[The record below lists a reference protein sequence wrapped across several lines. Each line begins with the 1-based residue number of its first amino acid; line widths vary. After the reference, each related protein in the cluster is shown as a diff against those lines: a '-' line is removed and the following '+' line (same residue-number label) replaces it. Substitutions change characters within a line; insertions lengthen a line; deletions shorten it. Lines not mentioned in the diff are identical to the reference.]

1 MGKERDERKDKQELR
16 EMRRQRGERK
26 RNEKEISELQIRDE
40 IDETEL
46 MIKNQRVDNVAITA
60 ECQASARTRRN
71 LAILLIVQQE
81 DQLGV
86 FWTHYFAKQASQRY
100 IVIAE
105 L

>member
-46 MIKNQRVDNVAITA
+46 MIKNQRVDNVAIT
-60 ECQASARTRRN
+60 ECQASARTQD
-71 LAILLIVQQE
+71 I
-81 DQLGV
+81 
-86 FWTHYFAKQASQRY
+86 T
-100 IVIAE
+100 
-105 L
+105 

>member
-1 MGKERDERKDKQELR
+1 
-16 EMRRQRGERK
+16 MRRQRGERK

-40 IDETEL
+40 TDETEL

>member
-1 MGKERDERKDKQELR
+1 
-16 EMRRQRGERK
+16 MRRQRGERK

-46 MIKNQRVDNVAITA
+46 MIKNQRVNNVAITA

>member
-60 ECQASARTRRN
+60 ECQASARTRHN

-81 DQLGV
+81 DQLG
-86 FWTHYFAKQASQRY
+86 FCRTHYFAKQAS
-100 IVIAE
+100 
-105 L
+105 